1 MEGRSRPAAVLA
13 GWRAS
18 AAGKDDRSIGSSGP
32 VVSSAGQR
40 TPVRGG
46 LIKSHRRLSH
56 WAGQRQPLT
65 HAGANRARRCL
76 TISIGRVAAAAAV
89 AKARHSL

>member
-1 MEGRSRPAAVLA
+1 MEGTSMPAAVLA

-40 TPVRGG
+40 APVRGG
-46 LIKSHRRLSH
+46 LIKSHRRLSQ
-56 WAGQRQPLT
+56 WAGQRQQLQSQKLVIVSSA
-65 HAGANRARRCL
+65 AGA
-76 TISIGRVAAAAAV
+76 IG
-89 AKARHSL
+89 